1 MPFLTLNRIIS
12 FLTALQIKLWTHL
25 GVILRF
31 CLRHYT
37 SVAYLQMPEG
47 KGSQRV
53 ACPGELSTSAEADT
67 NIRSQTLPRLSLW
80 AQPGL
85 RQALRT
91 EGPE

>member
-1 MPFLTLNRIIS
+1 MPFLTFDHIIS
-12 FLTALQIKLWTHL
+12 FLTALQNKRWTHL
-25 GVILRF
+25 GVILPF

-37 SVAYLQMPEG
+37 SVAYISTDAPEG
-47 KGSQRV
+47 GMPR
-53 ACPGELSTSAEADT
+53 ELSTFPEADT
-67 NIRSQTLPRLSLW
+67 NIWSQTLPRLSLW